1 MATDLYAGF
10 TNPNAGETFRCIT
23 NTPEVF
29 SFEWVVQPG
38 GHVPN
43 PHIHLYQDEIFHVKN
58 GETLMVLDGKEY
70 IGKPGNAINVQKGQS
85 HIAYNNTADVLTCVV
100 EFRPALD
107 TFKFF
112 QCMGGLVLDKDYDA
126 NGQVNIP
133 KMCYFMK
140 RMKAKGITRPTKIP
154 APVFKIVLNIFYVIG
169 TVAGWNKLYVRYT
182 GER

>member
-10 TNPNAGETFRCIT
+10 TNPNAGETFRCIS
-23 NTPEVF
+23 NDEEAF
-29 SFEWVVQPG
+29 IFEWIVQPG

-43 PHIHLYQDEIFHVKN
+43 PHIHFTQDELFHVRS
-58 GETLMVLDGKEY
+58 GTTRMVLDGKEY
-70 IGKPGNAINVQKGQS
+70 IGNAGDSINVPKGIS
-85 HIAYNNTADVLTCVV
+85 HIAYNDTNEALTCIV

-112 QCMGGLVLDKDYDA
+112 QCMGGLVLDKDYDK

-140 RMKAKGITRPTKIP
+140 KMKAKSITRPTKIP
-154 APVFKIVLNIFYVIG
+154 APVFKIVLQLFYITG
-169 TVAGWNKLYVRYT
+169 TIRGWNKYYTKYT
-182 GER
+182 GEK